1 LFLFTSIQQD
11 LPGVDDVIGLIATEV
26 FLLRKESKVSECT

>member
-1 LFLFTSIQQD
+1 LFLFASIQQD

-26 FLLRKESKVSECT
+26 FLHNKSQ